1 MIITAYVIA
10 ALVGLG
16 IIYIGMSYLFAPMTV
31 APAFGFRALPTA
43 DGYYDVKGV
52 RDIVAGLIVG
62 AFMFYGDHRA
72 LGLAVA
78 VEAVIPIGDMLVVL
92 RRGGRKGTAFG
103 VHGATAV
110 VMLVAAALLW
120 FA

>member
-1 MIITAYVIA
+1 
-10 ALVGLG
+10 
-16 IIYIGMSYLFAPMTV
+16 
-31 APAFGFRALPTA
+31 
-43 DGYYDVKGV
+43 VKGV
-52 RDIVAGLIVG
+52 RDIVAGLMVG
-62 AFMFYGDHRA
+62 AFMLYGDHGA
-72 LGLAVA
+72 LALVLA

-120 FA
+120 LG